1 MGAKSDDGV
10 YEFYRFIAERV
21 DIGIVLF
28 NIPTLYY
35 PIGEHLTKRLA
46 TIPNSCGFKQGG
58 PQPAGTILP
67 REAVGKELVVSVAD
81 ETPWLY
87 NLSVM
92 GDQSL
97 LNYCPHL
104 YQVPGYLPVRD
115 YTQAAL
121 AGDMKRATDISR
133 SLNALRAVH
142 AKWITGYGKP
152 TGRVPSAEL
161 KYCPVRSPCTEMTD
175 EDKEQLRTELEATG
189 LLKKVALNRTPAR
202 QAA

>member
-1 MGAKSDDGV
+1 M
-10 YEFYRFIAERV
+10 
-21 DIGIVLF
+21 
-28 NIPTLYY
+28 
-35 PIGEHLTKRLA
+35 
-46 TIPNSCGFKQGG
+46 
-58 PQPAGTILP
+58 
-67 REAVGKELVVSVAD
+67 SVAD

-92 GDQSL
+92 GDQWP

-121 AGDMKRATDISR
+121 AGDLKRATEISR

-152 TGRVPSAEL
+152 TGRVRSAEL
-161 KYCPVRSPCTEMTD
+161 KYWMELIGMTGGPVRSPCTEMTD
-175 EDKEQLRTELEATG
+175 QAKEQLRSELEATG